1 MGGRG
6 GGSAAW
12 DRRGGRRREEK
23 GNSAVNAKEKNRT
36 KGWGKTDMGPPKRQS
51 WGWHSHPLLTAP
63 RGVPGHREGPPASR
77 DGEGNALKPGELST
91 PNTPRTCTVAVPAGC
106 PGARTASRHCGCC
119 FLKVGPLIFAV
130 VPVPTPLPF
139 AGGGDSSALGEEQ
152 GLIIHKVRMHTHAC
166 VCVCMCC
173 SGCCVSHSRPARG
186 FAALQLAGK
195 RLQRRRS
202 AAGRAGPAIARE
214 AALSPSRGWL
224 GQVVLVPASPAMGCS
239 SLPHFSHCRAQFCKG
254 DLAEEETGAAPG
266 FWRRLHPPCHSCPVQ
281 EGFLISSL
289 FLFLS
294 STSELVILNKAAKSF
309 SGSLVRRVFLRVNT
323 TFISLMEIFS
333 IFSSFTATQLLPTHQ
348 PSV

>member
-1 MGGRG
+1 M
-6 GGSAAW
+6 A
-12 DRRGGRRREEK
+12 
-23 GNSAVNAKEKNRT
+23 
-36 KGWGKTDMGPPKRQS
+36 QS
-51 WGWHSHPLLTAP
+51 
-63 RGVPGHREGPPASR
+63 PPAHSTEGCPWAQRGTPSKQRWGREHTETRGAEHPKYPPNLHRSGASR
-77 DGEGNALKPGELST
+77 AAP
-91 PNTPRTCTVAVPAGC
+91 GC

-119 FLKVGPLIFAV
+119 FLNVGPWIFAV

-202 AAGRAGPAIARE
+202 AAGRAGPAVARE
-214 AALSPSRGWL
+214 AALSPFVSIWSYMDPSVRGVA
-224 GQVVLVPASPAMGCS
+224 GTGRARASVPSHGAH
-239 SLPHFSHCRAQFCKG
+239 SLPSFPRCRAQFCKG
-254 DLAEEETGAAPG
+254 DLAEEETGAAPC

-281 EGFLISSL
+281 EGFPISSP
-289 FLFLS
+289 FLS
-294 STSELVILNKAAKSF
+294 LPSTSELVILSKTAKSF
-309 SGSLVRRVFLRVNT
+309 SGSLVRRVFLEVNT